1 MAVNGPIYTRL
12 MFAGQLL
19 FKNSCTKFHENS
31 TNDLI
36 ADTKSDVDGCTDR
49 LSDVSTQGI
58 HFQFVRNLYNLTSET
73 GKGCRVMSK
82 CTICVILYLFRYQL
96 FSKQRT

>member
-1 MAVNGPIYTRL
+1 MAVNGPIYMRL

-49 LSDVSTQGI
+49 LM
-58 HFQFVRNLYNLTSET
+58 VRCLHTRHSLLVCKEP
-73 GKGCRVMSK
+73 V
-82 CTICVILYLFRYQL
+82 QL
-96 FSKQRT
+96 NF